1 MLKHFITFLRFAC
14 QFFGFCLSNITKQL
28 GWKEGKSL
36 NNFAPGKKLGGNIFE
51 NRNNLL
57 PTKAN
62 RVWYEA
68 DVGVDYTM
76 KRSNIKNP
84 GYRILYSN
92 DGLIYGTFNHYK
104 TFFYICTY

>member
-1 MLKHFITFLRFAC
+1 MLRNTGELPKDYITKEQA
-14 QFFGFCLSNITKQL
+14 KQL

-36 NNFAPGKKLGGNIFE
+36 NNFAPGKKLGSNIFE

>member
-1 MLKHFITFLRFAC
+1 MER
-14 QFFGFCLSNITKQL
+14 
-28 GWKEGKSL
+28 GKSL

-104 TFFYICTY
+104 TFSIFVHIEEISNYESDFLYICSVK